1 MAKTSLSIRA
11 TNGAVWATD
20 DFNLHQKVGHV
31 LKKAVAHFVK
41 TKVMSDGD
49 YLLALVSEGRA
60 TELPDTQS
68 LEEAGVTDGATLAIL
83 VRGPQVDG

>member
-11 TNGAVWATD
+11 TNGAVWETD
-20 DFNLHQKVGHV
+20 DFNLNQKVAHV
-31 LKKAVAHFVK
+31 LKKAVDYFVK
-41 TKVMSDGD
+41 EGVMQEGD

-68 LEEAGVTDGATLAIL
+68 LEEAGVTEGSTLAIL

>member
-1 MAKTSLSIRA
+1 MPKTILSIRA
-11 TNGAVWATD
+11 TNGAVWETD

-31 LKKAVAHFVK
+31 LKKAVDHFVK
-41 TKVMSDGD
+41 GGVMSEGD

-68 LEEAGVTDGATLAIL
+68 LEDGGVTEGSILAIL

>member
-1 MAKTSLSIRA
+1 MAKITLSIRA
-11 TNGAVWATD
+11 TNGAVWQTD

-31 LKKAVAHFVK
+31 LKKAVDHFVK
-41 TKVMSDGD
+41 EKVMSAGD

-68 LEEAGVTDGATLAIL
+68 LEDAGVAEGSTLAIL